1 MKIAKKLLW
10 FFFFLS
16 TGGGLSVMIVE
27 RLEEYFSL
35 PEEIWVYSFLAVP
48 VGVLG
53 MILSLTMI
61 GVIAGARSL
70 LRRYEQSKLK
80 RQMQWWGRGV

>member
-10 FFFFLS
+10 FFFLLS
-16 TGGGLSVMIVE
+16 IGGGLSVMIVE

-48 VGVLG
+48 AGILG
-53 MILSLTMI
+53 MVLSLTAI
-61 GVIAGARSL
+61 GTIAGVKSL
-70 LRRYEQSKLK
+70 LRRYEQS
-80 RQMQWWGRGV
+80 WWGRGA